1 MRRTLL
7 PTLLLLLSTSVFA
20 QSVEEQIQ
28 TQIKK
33 IDASIPVVSIEK
45 APIPGMYEVEL
56 GSGEVL
62 YTDEKGEFFLLGNL
76 YQLSDAEGFV
86 SLTEKKQNAQR
97 EKEMAALDDSDLVI
111 YPAQGAE
118 KASVFVFTDV
128 DCPYCRKLHD
138 EVPKLQA
145 QGVTVKYLAFPRQ
158 GPGSPVHKKME
169 SIWCAEDRN
178 AAMDQSKQGK
188 SVASATCENPV
199 IDQYMLGQ
207 KAGVTGTPA
216 IVTAQ
221 GKLIPGYM
229 PASRL
234 IELIKADS

>member
-1 MRRTLL
+1 MRRILM
-7 PTLLLLLSTSVFA
+7 PVLLLLLSTRVFA
-20 QSVEEQIQ
+20 QSVEEQI
-28 TQIKK
+28 TAQIKK
-33 IDASIPVVSIEK
+33 IDTSIPVVSIEK

-76 YQLSDAEGFV
+76 YQLSDEEGFV

-97 EKEMAALDDSDLVI
+97 EKEMAALDDKDMVI
-111 YPAQGAE
+111 YPAKGEEKGA
-118 KASVFVFTDV
+118 VFVFTDV
-128 DCPYCRKLHD
+128 DCAYCRRLHK
-138 EVPKLQA
+138 EVPTLQA
-145 QGVTVKYLAFPRQ
+145 QGFTVKYLAFPRQ

-169 SIWCAEDRN
+169 SIWCSEDRN
-178 AAMDQSKQGK
+178 AAMDQSKQGQA
-188 SVASATCENPV
+188 VATATCDNPV

-216 IVTAQ
+216 IVTTR
-221 GKLIPGYM
+221 GKLIPGFM
-229 PASRL
+229 PAERL